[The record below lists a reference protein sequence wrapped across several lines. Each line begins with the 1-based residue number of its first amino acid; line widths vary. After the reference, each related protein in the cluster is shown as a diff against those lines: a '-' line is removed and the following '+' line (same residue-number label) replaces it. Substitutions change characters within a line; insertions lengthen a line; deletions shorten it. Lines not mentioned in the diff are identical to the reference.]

1 MRRTNLVV
9 IITFLFIVCGV
20 TGCVTSNRLTEEQA
34 NARVDVGIAY
44 IKAGQYTAALKELLE
59 AKNLSPRN
67 PAIHYYLGIS
77 YHGKGLLNES
87 IGEFKEAV
95 NLKPDYSEAHN
106 YLGTV
111 YFNKGLWDEAIKEF
125 NNALANVLYATPASA
140 LYNLGRAYYQKG
152 NYRMALA
159 KYNEAMIR
167 GPNVIP
173 LPLIEKDMGV
183 ASFELGE
190 IDSAIE
196 HFKKSLKLVP
206 MFVESHYW
214 LGRCYIKKGN
224 VQEAIEEFRD
234 VIKMAPES
242 KFAEKAKE
250 ILKAIES

>member
-9 IITFLFIVCGV
+9 IITLLFIICGV
-20 TGCVTSNRLTEEQA
+20 TGCATSRLKEEQA
-34 NARVDVGIAY
+34 NARLDIGIAY
-44 IKAGQYTAALKELLE
+44 IKAGRYTAALKELLE
-59 AKNLSPRN
+59 AKKLSPKN
-67 PAIHYYLGIS
+67 PDIHYYLGIS
-77 YHGKGLLNES
+77 YHGRGLVNES
-87 IGEFKEAV
+87 IEEFKEAI

-140 LYNLGRAYYQKG
+140 LYNLGRVYYQKG

-159 KYNEAMIR
+159 KYNEALIK

-173 LPLIEKDMGV
+173 LPLIEKDMGI

-190 IDSAIE
+190 IDSAIG

-206 MFVESHYW
+206 TFVESHYW
-214 LGRCYIKKGN
+214 LGRCYIKRGN
-224 VQEAIEEFRD
+224 IQGAMEEFRD
-234 VIKMAPES
+234 VIRTAPKS
-242 KFAEKAKE
+242 KFGEEARK
-250 ILKAIES
+250 ILKTIES